1 MKLCLKRNSHVH
13 KGVIGMEAA
22 LVLIAFIIVAA
33 ALAFVVLNMGFATSQ
48 KAKTSITSALGGAGS
63 GISISGKVIA
73 GAPAAGGFLNA
84 TMIPLKITPGGESVD
99 LDNTRATIS
108 YLGETV
114 EYDNIYFTGCTLTTT
129 IYADPTTAWDDA
141 DAGVCINGVNPMTG
155 IPTSTAAIIYWA
167 VANQNPPNS
176 ILEPGEHAVLSVGWS
191 QTPEE
196 RPTDLD
202 KIKIELGVTGG
213 ATLTV
218 ERQVPN
224 ISGSM
229 VDLS

>member
-1 MKLCLKRNSHVH
+1 
-13 KGVIGMEAA
+13 MEAA

-48 KAKTSITSALGGAGS
+48 KAKTSITSALGEAGS

-114 EYDNIYFTGCTLTTT
+114 EYDNIYFTGCTLTGT
-129 IYADPTTAWDDA
+129 IYADPTTAWGAATGGCIDA
-141 DAGVCINGVNPMTG
+141 NPMVG
-155 IPTSTAAIIYWA
+155 APTNTAAIIYWA
-167 VANQNPPNS
+167 VANQVPPNS
-176 ILEPGEHAVLSVGWS
+176 VLEPGEHAVLSVGWS

-213 ATLTV
+213 ATLTI